1 MITPEDIR
9 AKVSLAFKNIEE
21 GSADGLPA
29 SLRIVIEIVD
39 QLLGVM
45 TTQDAAIAEL
55 TQRMEVLEQQNAEEV
70 SANANEN
77 PSVDPQ
83 GTLPQS

>member
-55 TQRMEVLEQQNAEEV
+55 TQRIEVLERQNAEEI
-70 SANANEN
+70 SADATEN
-77 PSVDPQ
+77 PEGDQQATPLES
-83 GTLPQS
+83 